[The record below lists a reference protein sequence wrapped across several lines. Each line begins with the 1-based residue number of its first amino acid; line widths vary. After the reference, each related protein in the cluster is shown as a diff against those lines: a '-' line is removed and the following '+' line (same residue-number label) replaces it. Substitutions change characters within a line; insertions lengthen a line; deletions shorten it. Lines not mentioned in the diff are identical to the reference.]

1 MVMGR
6 REDKQPE
13 LFIATQTLPEAPG
26 HPFYNKLNAVLAKA
40 GFDAFVENLC
50 QAYYHEIWGRPS
62 IPPGIYFRML
72 FVGYFEGI
80 SSQRGIAWRC
90 ADSRSLQA
98 FLGYLSTETTPDH
111 SSLTNVR
118 QRLPAS
124 VHENVFAFLL
134 KLAEDNGLV
143 IGKTVGVDAT
153 TLEAN
158 AAMKSLERRDTGD
171 DYKTY
176 LKKLA
181 AAEGLE
187 NPTDEELLRFDRKRQ
202 GKTMSNE
209 DWVSPTDPEAK
220 IAKMKDGTTHLAY
233 KAEHVVDLKT
243 DLVLAAEIYPATAA
257 DSATLEDSVLTAQI
271 HLARAD
277 SEVVIE
283 EAAADKGYHKIE
295 TLADL
300 ADAGARTYI
309 PEPEQT
315 HDHKWTDKP
324 AEQKR
329 AYRNNRRRIRG

>member
-1 MVMGR
+1 
-6 REDKQPE
+6 
-13 LFIATQTLPEAPG
+13 LPEAPE
-26 HPFYNKLNAVLAKA
+26 HPFYKKLNAVLAKA

-50 QAYYHEIWGRPS
+50 QSYYHEIWGRPS
-62 IPPGIYFRML
+62 IAPGIYFRML

-98 FLGYLSTETTPDH
+98 FLGLLSTEATPDH

-118 QRLPAS
+118 KRLPAS
-124 VHENVFAFLL
+124 VHENVFVFLL
-134 KLAEDNGLV
+134 KLAKDNGLV

-158 AAMKSLERRDTGD
+158 AAMKSLERRDTGE

-181 AAEGLE
+181 AEEGLE
-187 NPTDEELLRFDRKRQ
+187 DPTDEELLRFDRKRK

-209 DWVSPTDPEAK
+209 DWVSPTDAEAK

-243 DLVLAAEIYPATAA
+243 DLVLAAEIYAATAA

-271 HLARAD
+271 HLARAS
-277 SEVVIE
+277 SE
-283 EAAADKGYHKIE
+283 
-295 TLADL
+295 
-300 ADAGARTYI
+300 
-309 PEPEQT
+309 
-315 HDHKWTDKP
+315 
-324 AEQKR
+324 
-329 AYRNNRRRIRG
+329 